1 MKRTIA
7 WAWEVSPLSCILA
20 ALSLVSGALACLTDG
35 SFAAAGAFCG
45 VAAVLVLNQDTRAAF
60 KREYENIWRNI
71 EDARWRRVD
80 AHIRVS
86 SAINRECFQILV
98 KDMVDRGSMTA
109 EDGQEWLRK
118 LSDLEGEAKGELQ

>member
-71 EDARWRRVD
+71 EDARWRKVES
-80 AHIRVS
+80 HIRVS
-86 SAINRECFQILV
+86 LAINRELFRLLV
-98 KDMVDRGSMTA
+98 ADMIDRGDMTH
-109 EDGQEWLRK
+109 EEGQEWLRK
-118 LSDLEGEAKGELQ
+118 LNDLGSEGDLQ